1 MRAKFSAVLF
11 ELFSEGASIRKL
23 GCRLQDTSTLSK
35 SQDRQKSMFCWSVQ
49 TPQKPIARWFINFLR
64 IMEKHLNAFHLNAH
78 LLFSAWT
85 DQKVKLYQIPERN
98 KNKRY
103 FQQPVSF
110 PKWNG

>member
-1 MRAKFSAVLF
+1 
-11 ELFSEGASIRKL
+11 
-23 GCRLQDTSTLSK
+23 
-35 SQDRQKSMFCWSVQ
+35 
-49 TPQKPIARWFINFLR
+49 
-64 IMEKHLNAFHLNAH
+64 MEKHLNAFHLNAH